1 MLLRALN
8 EYSGP
13 DGRIPAG
20 YAVKTLGFV
29 LQIDADARGCQLH
42 SRYQPVDV
50 TGGKSK
56 MVAETAEIPNVVRT
70 VKPVPMLACDNA
82 TYVLGRPK
90 SETDPIKQGKE
101 LAKATV
107 KREAFDALL
116 REYAQEADDDDVRA
130 FLRWRSNGEPG
141 LERAIAALDSFS
153 AKRLDLDPIAI
164 QVGASRHLH
173 SKPAAQQ
180 FWSTRAT
187 ASKSSSGEARI
198 CLSCGQLK
206 PVVDTLPQ
214 SLSGALIPA
223 TTTSNVALLSVNFPA
238 ASRGAS
244 GTGLRSAP
252 ICAHCAT
259 GAVSAFN
266 TLAGSPK
273 HRWGGRSEAR
283 ATIWWTKEDSI
294 DFSPLERPEPEQVQ
308 AFLAALEKG
317 SRPIGELDH
326 PDYFYALTFS
336 GNVARLVIRRWI
348 DLPVAAAH
356 QNVAAWFADSAGPL
370 DDRPN
375 FAISEMARSY
385 GDFIP
390 SDGLFSDLPEGSR
403 ELLLE
408 CALRNLP
415 IPKSVLIRAVSRARS
430 EIHYLSIA
438 DPRTVSVVR
447 RRMHARFS
455 LIRVTL
461 NRDHL
466 KGNPMPDRLDE
477 DRDDPAYLLGR
488 LFAEREALQY
498 QALGEVNASITDRYF
513 ERASASPLSVEHSLT
528 TLEKQHLKTLQ
539 RKGRRDAAI
548 AFDKRISTLH
558 ERIDAAEL
566 KNLVKRLTVEDQALW
581 ISGYYQQRQEG
592 FRRAQK
598 NKQQKQT
605 PEEN

>member
-1 MLLRALN
+1 MP
-8 EYSGP
+8 G
-13 DGRIPAG
+13 G
-20 YAVKTLGFV
+20 YAMKTLGFV
-29 LQIDADARGCQLH
+29 LHIDSDARGCQLR
-42 SRYQPVDV
+42 SLYKPVEAAGV
-50 TGGKSK
+50 RSK
-56 MVAETAEIPNVVRT
+56 LEAERDEIPNVVRT

-90 SETDPIKQGKE
+90 AESNSAKQEKE
-101 LAKATV
+101 LAKASA

-116 REYAQEADDDDVRA
+116 REYAEQADDEDART

-141 LERAIAALDSFS
+141 LERAITALDAFS
-153 AKRLDLDPIAI
+153 LKRIDLDPIAI
-164 QVGASRHLH
+164 RVGTSARIHA
-173 SKPAAQQ
+173 KQAARQ
-180 FWSTRAT
+180 FWSARAT
-187 ASKSSSGEARI
+187 SSKSSGEARI

-206 PVVDTLPQ
+206 PAVDTLPQ
-214 SLSGALIPA
+214 SLAGALIPA
-223 TTTSNVALLSVNFPA
+223 TSTSNVALLSVNFPA

-252 ICAHCAT
+252 ICADCAT

-266 TLAGSPK
+266 TLAASPD
-273 HRWGGRSEAR
+273 HRWGGRGEAR
-283 ATIWWTKEDSI
+283 ATIWWTKEDAV
-294 DFSPLERPEPEQVQ
+294 DFNQLEQPEPRQIA
-308 AFLAALEKG
+308 AFLASLGNG
-317 SRPIGELDH
+317 SRPVGDLDH
-326 PDYFYALTFS
+326 PDRFYALTFS

-348 DLPVAAAH
+348 DLPLTDAH
-356 QNVAAWFADSAGPL
+356 ENVAAWFSDSAGPVAG
-370 DDRPN
+370 RPN
-375 FAISEMARSY
+375 FALSEMARSY

-390 SDGLFSDLPEGSR
+390 SDGLFSALPEGSR

-408 CALRNLP
+408 AALTKSE
-415 IPKSVLIRAVSRARS
+415 IPRSVLVRAVSRARS

-438 DPRTVSVVR
+438 DPRTAGVVR

-455 LIRVTL
+455 LIRLAL

-466 KGNPMPDRLDE
+466 KGDPMSQYLDE

-528 TLEKQHLKTLQ
+528 VLERQHLRTLQ
-539 RKGRRDAAI
+539 RKGRRDAAV
-548 AFDKRISTLH
+548 AFDKRISALH
-558 ERIDAAEL
+558 ERIEASQI
-566 KNLVKRLTVEDQALW
+566 KRLARQSTAEEQALW

-592 FRRAQK
+592 FRRAQE